1 MTDEK
6 PQDADIPVAKHIS
19 VEEVQP
25 TAEER
30 RLEKETLLRLD
41 LLLMPMTLVLYFLAW
56 LDRANVGNARIVG
69 CFVSVLSS
77 LSLIN
82 YSTGRNGQ
90 RSQPVGLG
98 VQVW

>member
-6 PQDADIPVAKHIS
+6 PQDADIPVAKHVS
-19 VEEVQP
+19 AEEVQP

-56 LDRANVGNARIVG
+56 LDRANVGNARIV
-69 CFVSVLSS
+69 S
-77 LSLIN
+77 
-82 YSTGRNGQ
+82 
-90 RSQPVGLG
+90 
-98 VQVW
+98 